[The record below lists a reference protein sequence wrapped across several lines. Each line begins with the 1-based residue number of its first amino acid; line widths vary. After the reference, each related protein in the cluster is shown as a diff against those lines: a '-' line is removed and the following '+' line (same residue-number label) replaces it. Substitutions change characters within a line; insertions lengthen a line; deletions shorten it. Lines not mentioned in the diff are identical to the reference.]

1 MYMNGINMKKWA
13 TTAGITALA
22 WGVAIVMFFPVFW
35 MLVTGFKT
43 ELQAVT
49 TPPIWVFEPTLEGYR
64 EVFSRADYASF
75 ALNSVAVSLG
85 STALAMALAIPA
97 AYAMA
102 FYPTPRTR
110 GALLWMLSTKML
122 PPVGALAP
130 IYFIFRDLG
139 ILDTVFG
146 LSIIYAL
153 INLPIVVWM
162 LFGFFKD
169 IPRDILEAARID
181 GAGRVQEILLALLP
195 LSMPGLA
202 STALLSIIL
211 SWNESFWSIIL
222 TTTDAAPLPVFIAS
236 FSSPEGLFWAKLS
249 AAATLAVAPIL
260 IFGWLAQRQL
270 VRGLTFGAVK

>member
-1 MYMNGINMKKWA
+1 MNLKKTT
-13 TTAGITALA
+13 TTAMITVLA
-22 WGVAIVMFFPVFW
+22 WAAAIVMFFPVFW
-35 MLVTGFKT
+35 MLLTGFKT
-43 ELQAVT
+43 ELQAVA
-49 TPPIWVFEPTLEGYR
+49 TPPLWVFEPTLEGYR

-75 ALNSVAVSLG
+75 ALNSVAVSLV
-85 STALAMALAIPA
+85 STALALLLAIPA

-130 IYFIFRDLG
+130 VYFIFRDLG
-139 ILDTVFG
+139 ILDTISG
-146 LSIIYAL
+146 LAVIYAL

-181 GAGRVQEILLALLP
+181 GAGRVQEILYALLP
-195 LSMPGLA
+195 LSMPGVA